1 MIRGIAKPYAARVKD
16 GSNTITT
23 AVSQKIFIQ
32 KVIAALV
39 GIALDFT
46 APSLL
51 SGISSN
57 AFYILSGLSYMSSI
71 FVNVPGIGIDGE
83 NGVTLVRNTGKVA
96 ALQEAIDG
104 KAASLAFDDVH
115 EVHVGIS
122 HTRW

>member
-1 MIRGIAKPYAARVKD
+1 MATTVQVKY
-16 GSNTITT
+16 NP
-23 AVSQKIFIQ
+23 FYR
-32 KVIAALV
+32 
-39 GIALDFT
+39 
-46 APSLL
+46 
-51 SGISSN
+51 ISWV
-57 AFYILSGLSYMSSI
+57 FSI
-71 FVNVPGIGIDGE
+71 YYVNVSGIGIDGE